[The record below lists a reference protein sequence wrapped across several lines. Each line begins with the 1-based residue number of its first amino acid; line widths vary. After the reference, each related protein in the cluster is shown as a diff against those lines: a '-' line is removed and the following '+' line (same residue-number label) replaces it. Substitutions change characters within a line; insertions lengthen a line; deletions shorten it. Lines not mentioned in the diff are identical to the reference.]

1 MLSFI
6 RSFVKVS
13 DNFSSFPLIHFTI
26 KLSKFI
32 ALLSVKAKISSINS
46 FGTQPICSVNE
57 SVHINT
63 LIPITS
69 LPDLSVTFA
78 RRKIS
83 FSLLPSP
90 SKSLIA
96 FWAEKKTSEWLVPRN
111 SKFKKFFG
119 QKLSWLGPGFIST
132 FGPWHFWFPTRLKVN
147 GSVDTQSPTLK
158 HEDSHWQLTTSTSWC
173 KLENGTPNWS
183 RYFLIC
189 DSVQSFA
196 KIAGVTLLSN
206 LSFTM
211 APAFLR
217 FF

>member
-1 MLSFI
+1 MLNVSNHQFGPQMLSFI

-32 ALLSVKAKISSINS
+32 ALLFVKAKISSINS

-57 SVHINT
+57 SVHVNT
-63 LIPITS
+63 LIPIIP

-96 FWAEKKTSEWLVPRN
+96 FRQKRRRQNDLLCHVTRNSKNSLGKNCLDLALVHLHIRPLALLIPNKTKSEWLP
-111 SKFKKFFG
+111 
-119 QKLSWLGPGFIST
+119 
-132 FGPWHFWFPTRLKVN
+132 
-147 GSVDTQSPTLK
+147 
-158 HEDSHWQLTTSTSWC
+158 
-173 KLENGTPNWS
+173 
-183 RYFLIC
+183 
-189 DSVQSFA
+189 
-196 KIAGVTLLSN
+196 
-206 LSFTM
+206 
-211 APAFLR
+211 
-217 FF
+217 